1 MPPVPVPPEIDEFLA
16 LPNAAVV
23 ATLRRDGAPHTVAT
37 WYDWE
42 DGRALLNLDEGRL
55 RLANIR
61 RDQRVALTV
70 LGEDWG
76 MHVSLLGRIVE
87 LYDDVGLN
95 DIDRLAHRYGGVP
108 FSRRDRGRVSAW
120 LQPERWHGWNGPA
133 PLHGRE

>member
-1 MPPVPVPPEIDEFLA
+1 MHVGPLPPDLDAFLA

-23 ATLRRDGAPHTVAT
+23 ATLRQDGSPHTVAT

-42 DGRALLNLDEGRL
+42 VGRALLNMDVERV
-55 RLANIR
+55 RLAHIR

-87 LYDDVGLN
+87 IYDDTDLA
-95 DIDRLAHRYGGVP
+95 DIDRLARRYAGAP
-108 FSRRDRGRVSAW
+108 FGRRDRGRVSAW
-120 LQPERWHGWNGPA
+120 LQPDRWHGWNGPG
-133 PLHGRE
+133 PLLPPS